1 MAKSKHADAGSLDQ
15 RLTVLSLIREDKTYR
30 WEAERLTWARAE
42 LSQRTNVYSIHG
54 IGTAG
59 VTFTMRRQPLDL
71 GNALLW
77 RGRHCMITAI
87 RPLGRLH
94 LTAEAALVEVSGC
107 EDKYT
112 DTSFPGVMTE
122 KYLGHQQL
130 EPQAINTLRHVL
142 VTPKAIELTP
152 GRLVEVAGTPW
163 PIQTAH
169 LLDPWKNEY
178 ELERT
183 VDL

>member
-1 MAKSKHADAGSLDQ
+1 MAKSEYVAAGDLDQ
-15 RLTVLSLIREDKTYR
+15 RLAVLALSREGQAYR
-30 WEAERLTWARAE
+30 WRRIRLTWAEAE
-42 LSQRTNVYSIHG
+42 LSTRTNVYSVHG
-54 IGTAG
+54 IGAAG
-59 VTFTMRRQPLDL
+59 VTFVMRRQPLDL

-77 RGRHCMITAI
+77 RGQHCMITAI

-94 LTAEAALVEVSGC
+94 LTVEAALVVVSDC

-112 DTSFPGVMTE
+112 GTIFQAILTE

-130 EPQAINTLRHVL
+130 EPQAINTMRCVL
-142 VTPKAIELTP
+142 VTPKVIELTP

-163 PIQTAH
+163 PIQAAH
-169 LLDPWKNEY
+169 RMDPWKNEY